1 MKITNV
7 SGDARILPILGKTIA
22 DGETFEVS
30 DDLGKSLLEQPAN
43 WAAATTKP
51 AKTEE

>member
-7 SGDARILPILGKTIA
+7 SGDDRFLPAVGKTVA
-22 DGETFEVS
+22 AGEAFEVAE
-30 DDLGKSLLEQPAN
+30 DLGKSLLEQPAN
-43 WAAATTKP
+43 WAAATSKP